1 MGTTDNFDSLP
12 FYEYRRRG
20 VHLQEEL
27 FGKTFVCVG
36 GKEFTSRI
44 CKDLLPKCGQKVGTH
59 SLHYNVIFFQYRI
72 TQKSYVIL
80 HMPFISLFKSRCWML
95 DVAQEAARST
105 WLAIMVV
112 KFSELTHL
120 RP

>member
-20 VHLQEEL
+20 VNLQEEL

-59 SLHYNVIFFQYRI
+59 SLHYNVIFFQYKNI
-72 TQKSYVIL
+72 CIYKNTCICHLYLYSNPGVG
-80 HMPFISLFKSRCWML
+80 CWMWHRRL
-95 DVAQEAARST
+95 HVLHGSPL
-105 WLAIMVV
+105 WL
-112 KFSELTHL
+112 
-120 RP
+120 